1 MTKSD
6 VRTLLLNRR
15 GREMGLLELWDSD
28 MNLIK
33 LLFSLTLFIF
43 ITPAYSID
51 ACVLDSGN
59 IINTSVDTSDGCSI
73 QPEIQR
79 VKFYKLALCSSE
91 PIAPTDASAV
101 DISNCITIWEN
112 SSGSTIDILKNTFQP
127 LSGGS
132 VNIPVGTFSYFY
144 LEIDPVIG
152 IQAQR
157 NFNFIRSGSTS
168 DDAGSGTTCWS
179 VSSATPFYSATTYPL
194 VAEGTVKCGTEIE
207 ADPGVTNTFINEGD
221 DDFTGTFVTSQGF
234 TFKYFLV
241 KNNYIL
247 PVGLPVVDSTNDL
260 TKIIGWGPQSLSITS
275 TSAKIQINFNNSQG
289 GEIFF
294 SNNAGEIIDT
304 FGPGPFDIFVNI
316 VN

>member
-1 MTKSD
+1 
-6 VRTLLLNRR
+6 
-15 GREMGLLELWDSD
+15 MGLLELWDSD

-33 LLFSLTLFIF
+33 LLFSLALFIF

-59 IINTSVDTSDGCSI
+59 IRNSSVDTPDGCSI

-79 VKFYKLALCSSE
+79 VKFYKLALCNSE
-91 PIAPTDASAV
+91 PIAPTDLSAV
-101 DISNCITIWEN
+101 DISNCTTIWEN

-168 DDAGSGTTCWS
+168 DDAGLGTTCWS
-179 VSSATPFYSATTYPL
+179 VSSDTPFYSVTTYPL
-194 VAEGTVKCGTEIE
+194 GASGTVKCGTEIDANPE
-207 ADPGVTNTFINEGD
+207 VTNGFVNEGD
-221 DDFTGTFVTSQGF
+221 DGEFTGNFLTSQGF

-241 KNNYIL
+241 KNNYML
-247 PVGLPVVDSTNDL
+247 PLGAPLPDVSNDVS
-260 TKIIGWGPQSLSITS
+260 KIIGWGPQSLSITS